1 MNWFQPMDLLL
12 NSGHIWWFMDYKA
25 GGISTY
31 VNFDDKINEVKN
43 LTAAGDWAA
52 VEKRANDIW
61 AKRQQIIAQEN
72 NEWGKEMQIPPTF
85 KDQFDKIAGNF
96 KSAADDKAKLS
107 AYQDAETLVLR
118 EEQSVAQY
126 DAYNDDNKEAQR
138 LMAKLRTQTMDTA
151 WDTVGELQQ
160 LAVDSAWMV
169 PIYVNKIFYV
179 TDPHLSGIVPN
190 KLSWGN
196 YFQFQYLQWKE

>member
-1 MNWFQPMDLLL
+1 
-12 NSGHIWWFMDYKA
+12 
-25 GGISTY
+25 
-31 VNFDDKINEVKN
+31 
-43 LTAAGDWAA
+43 
-52 VEKRANDIW
+52 
-61 AKRQQIIAQEN
+61 
-72 NEWGKEMQIPPTF
+72 MQIPPTF
-85 KDQFDKIAGNF
+85 KDQFDKIAERF

-107 AYQDAETLVLR
+107 AYQDAETLILR

-126 DAYNDDNKEAQR
+126 DAMNDDNKQAQR
-138 LMAKLRTQTMDTA
+138 LMAKLRTLNMDQA
-151 WDTVGELQQ
+151 WDTVVPLQQ